1 MRLIDADALE
11 YQMLYKENWLK
22 GTGSEA
28 QAIWKKDID
37 SQPTIDA
44 VPVVR
49 CRECRYAREPNRMD
63 RDERLACEGVLGCC
77 VGFDHV
83 YPSSD
88 DGLIFV
94 DGIGFCSYGERKDG
108 DGDG

>member
-37 SQPTIDA
+37 LQSTIDA

-49 CRECRYAREPNRMD
+49 CRDCRWWDKIGDSPIGYCH
-63 RDERLACEGVLGCC
+63 ACKHKYWSNSWEISIRRIHKEDFYCA
-77 VGFDHV
+77 D
-83 YPSSD
+83 
-88 DGLIFV
+88 
-94 DGIGFCSYGERKDG
+94 GERKDG
-108 DGDG
+108 ADNG

>member
-11 YQMLYKENWLK
+11 YKMLYKENWLK
-22 GTGSEA
+22 GTGYEA

-49 CRECRYAREPNRMD
+49 CRDCIKWGTMFCIVTMD
-63 RDERLACEGVLGCC
+63 GGKTTKHFYCA
-77 VGFDHV
+77 
-83 YPSSD
+83 
-88 DGLIFV
+88 DGK
-94 DGIGFCSYGERKDG
+94 RKDG
-108 DGDG
+108 ADNG